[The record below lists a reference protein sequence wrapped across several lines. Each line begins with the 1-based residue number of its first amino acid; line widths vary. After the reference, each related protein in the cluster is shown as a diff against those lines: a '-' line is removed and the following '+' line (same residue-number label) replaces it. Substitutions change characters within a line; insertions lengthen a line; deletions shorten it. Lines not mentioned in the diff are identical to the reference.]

1 MSPIRVFLLDDS
13 DAFLDAAESFLN
25 ADGSVEVVGR
35 ACSTAE
41 ALEQVAHTQP
51 DVVLATLEISHPN
64 GLIASVRLKS
74 LKRTPCV
81 IILSDH
87 VEPPYRA
94 LAMSAQADAFVLK
107 QDFCTKVLPMM
118 RQFFRAHNANPPTD

>member
-25 ADGSVEVVGR
+25 ADESVEVVGR
-35 ACSTAE
+35 ACSTPE
-41 ALEQVAHTQP
+41 ALELVAHTKP
-51 DVVLATLEISHPN
+51 DVVLATLEIPDPN

-74 LKRTPCV
+74 LTRTPCV

-87 VEPPYRA
+87 VEPAYRA
-94 LAMSAQADAFVLK
+94 LALAAQADGFVLK
-107 QDFCTKVLPMM
+107 QDFCTKVLPLI
-118 RQFFRAHNANPPTD
+118 RRLVRDVE